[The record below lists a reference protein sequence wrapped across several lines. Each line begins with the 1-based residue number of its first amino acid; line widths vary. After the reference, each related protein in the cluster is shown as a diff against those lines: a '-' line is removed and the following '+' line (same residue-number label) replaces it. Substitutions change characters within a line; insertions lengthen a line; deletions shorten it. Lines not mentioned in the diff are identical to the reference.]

1 MMKMNVE
8 KVQKQVS
15 LLLTSKGLVVDGE
28 PLAEFIL
35 ADRYAHEALFPPESL
50 PDGDL
55 WFGAGSLIEMED
67 DTEIFSIVDD
77 SDKIIALAKV
87 TEDEA
92 EVWMNE
98 TGEWKQ
104 VEEW

>member
-1 MMKMNVE
+1 MMKLNVE

-15 LLLTSKGLVVDGE
+15 MLLTYKGLVVDDE

-35 ADRYAHEALFPPESL
+35 ADRYAHEALFAPESL

-55 WFGAGSLIEMED
+55 WFGAGCLIEKDD

-87 TEDEA
+87 TEGEA

-104 VEEW
+104 VEGW